1 MEAVRKI
8 SIVFLFVFLSLF
20 IGCASKEVAVEDPL
34 VIAEITPL
42 PKNVQVKKQ
51 VLYEWQRS
59 AT

>member
-51 VLYEWQRS
+51 VWKKVL
-59 AT
+59 